1 MSFTHLHGLPQ
12 GSDLRAYTVRGMTA
26 PQGQVEKPDKR
37 AFCNR
42 SVAEE
47 AQS

>member
-1 MSFTHLHGLPQ
+1 MSFTHLHGLAQ

-26 PQGQVEKPDKR
+26 PQGQAEKPDKR
-37 AFCNR
+37 PFCKR
-42 SVAEE
+42 SVAGE